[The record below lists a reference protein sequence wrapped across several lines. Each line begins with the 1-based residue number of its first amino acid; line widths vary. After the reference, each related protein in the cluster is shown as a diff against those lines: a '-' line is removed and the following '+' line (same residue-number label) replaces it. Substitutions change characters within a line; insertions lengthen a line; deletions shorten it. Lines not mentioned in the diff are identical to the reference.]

1 MRIALLLRN
10 IDERNGAGIYAQRIA
25 RSLVRSDPGNEYVL
39 VFASEAARERHG
51 HPAARNLVVEARSK
65 LLWDQVAV
73 PLALRRERVDVVFST
88 KHSIPLAAFA
98 PRVFMLHGADWIA
111 FPENYYAVDRL
122 YHRVALPLYLKSAER
137 VITISHDSARRIL
150 DYMPEVAPKLSVVH
164 HGLPPGF
171 APVGDGARRAAMRAR
186 HGLPERFLLYVGQVY
201 PHKNVG
207 GILRALA
214 LLRDRIPH
222 PLVMVGRP
230 SLKAERDMR
239 LVEQLGLGDRV
250 RFTGWV
256 ADEDL
261 PVLYSLADAFVFPSL
276 YEGFGVP
283 LLEAMACGCPV
294 VTSTGGSC
302 AEVVG
307 EAGLC
312 VDPADPAAIAGAVLR
327 VVTEPGL
334 ARELGRRG
342 VERARR
348 FTWERTA
355 RATLS
360 ILAEAAGRSQT
371 QGAAAA

>member
-1 MRIALLLRN
+1 
-10 IDERNGAGIYAQRIA
+10 
-25 RSLVRSDPGNEYVL
+25 
-39 VFASEAARERHG
+39 
-51 HPAARNLVVEARSK
+51 
-65 LLWDQVAV
+65 
-73 PLALRRERVDVVFST
+73 
-88 KHSIPLAAFA
+88 
-98 PRVFMLHGADWIA
+98 
-111 FPENYYAVDRL
+111 
-122 YHRVALPLYLKSAER
+122 VALPLYLKSAER

-164 HGLPPGF
+164 HGVAEGF
-171 APVGDGARRAAMRAR
+171 APVEDEGRREAVRAR
-186 HGLPERFLLYVGQVY
+186 YGLPERFLLYVGQVY
-201 PHKNVG
+201 PQKNVG

-222 PLVMVGRP
+222 PLVMAGRP

-239 LVEQLGLGDRV
+239 LVERLGLGDRV
-250 RFTGWV
+250 RIVGWV

-276 YEGFGVP
+276 YEGFGIP

-307 EAGLC
+307 EAGLR
-312 VDPADPAAIAGAVLR
+312 VDPADPAAIAAAVLR
-327 VVTEPGL
+327 VVNEPGL

>member
-1 MRIALLLRN
+1 M
-10 IDERNGAGIYAQRIA
+10 
-25 RSLVRSDPGNEYVL
+25 
-39 VFASEAARERHG
+39 
-51 HPAARNLVVEARSK
+51 
-65 LLWDQVAV
+65 
-73 PLALRRERVDVVFST
+73 
-88 KHSIPLAAFA
+88 
-98 PRVFMLHGADWIA
+98 
-111 FPENYYAVDRL
+111 
-122 YHRVALPLYLKSAER
+122 
-137 VITISHDSARRIL
+137 ITTSRDSARRVL

-164 HGLPPGF
+164 HGVAEGF
-171 APVGDGARRAAMRAR
+171 APVADEARRDAVRAR

-201 PHKNVG
+201 PQKNVA

-222 PLVMVGRP
+222 PLVMAGRP

-239 LVEQLGLGDRV
+239 LVERLGLGDRV

-276 YEGFGVP
+276 YEGFGIP

-312 VDPADPAAIAGAVLR
+312 VDPTDPAAIAGGSSVCHR
-327 VVTEPGL
+327 PEPRGRAAP
-334 ARELGRRG
+334 ARPGAGPALHLG
-342 VERARR
+342 ARR
-348 FTWERTA
+348 PAPPSPSWPR
-355 RATLS
+355 RP
-360 ILAEAAGRSQT
+360 G
-371 QGAAAA
+371 GAAPEKRQLHEHRAPSRRRFLREV

>member
-10 IDERNGAGIYAQRIA
+10 IDERGGAGSYAQQIA
-25 RSLVRSDPGNEYVL
+25 RSLVRGDPGNEYVL

-51 HPAARNLVVEARSK
+51 QPDARNLVVEARSK

-73 PLALRRERVDVVFST
+73 PLALRRERIDVVLGA
-88 KHSIPLAAFA
+88 KHSIPLAPFA
-98 PRVFMLHGADWIA
+98 PGVFVLHGADWIA
-111 FPENYYAVDRL
+111 FPENYHAADRL

-276 YEGFGVP
+276 YEGFGIP

-307 EAGLC
+307 EAGLR
-312 VDPADPAAIAGAVLR
+312 VDPTDPAAIAGGIGRVL
-327 VVTEPGL
+327 TEPGL
-334 ARELGRRG
+334 AAELRRRG
-342 VERARR
+342 LARSGA
-348 FTWERTA
+348 FTWERAA
-355 RATLS
+355 RATLAV
-360 ILAEAAGRSQT
+360 LAEAAGR
-371 QGAAAA
+371 GRAREAAAA

>member
-1 MRIALLLRN
+1 
-10 IDERNGAGIYAQRIA
+10 
-25 RSLVRSDPGNEYVL
+25 
-39 VFASEAARERHG
+39 
-51 HPAARNLVVEARSK
+51 
-65 LLWDQVAV
+65 V

>member
-1 MRIALLLRN
+1 
-10 IDERNGAGIYAQRIA
+10 
-25 RSLVRSDPGNEYVL
+25 
-39 VFASEAARERHG
+39 
-51 HPAARNLVVEARSK
+51 
-65 LLWDQVAV
+65 
-73 PLALRRERVDVVFST
+73 
-88 KHSIPLAAFA
+88 
-98 PRVFMLHGADWIA
+98 
-111 FPENYYAVDRL
+111 
-122 YHRVALPLYLKSAER
+122 
-137 VITISHDSARRIL
+137 
-150 DYMPEVAPKLSVVH
+150 
-164 HGLPPGF
+164 
-171 APVGDGARRAAMRAR
+171 
-186 HGLPERFLLYVGQVY
+186 
-201 PHKNVG
+201 VG

-222 PLVMVGRP
+222 PLVMAGRP